1 MSNANDWAENGNT
14 PTREE
19 ALAYKESL
27 GVIRT
32 REEAESI
39 ANEEG

>member
-1 MSNANDWAENGNT
+1 MSEEQPKDIP
-14 PTREE
+14 PTREQ

-27 GVIRT
+27 GVTRS

-39 ANEEG
+39 VQEENS